1 MRSSSARSAGETAF
15 AANVPQAAA
24 LRRDFDALNN
34 CDGNNCGGSD
44 TALPSLQAG
53 AQLSLGHRRLRA
65 VSSIFACR

>member
-1 MRSSSARSAGETAF
+1 MRSSSARSPAETAF

-34 CDGNNCGGSD
+34 CAGNNCGGSD

-53 AQLSLGHRRLRA
+53 AQLSLGHRRLGPFHQF
-65 VSSIFACR
+65 FACR